1 MQDEITQAVLSRE
14 DVARYLR
21 GGAGETGPQ
30 ARERI
35 HAYLDELRTTQRY
48 PIYRALKHPLYPIL
62 RKVERLSEG
71 PEHVQAAIEAGS
83 RIVYISNHKSHL
95 DYLVEPLV
103 LEDSH
108 IRPPVIAAGINL
120 FGGPLGILHRHVTGA
135 IPIRRNTKDPAYL
148 VTLKAYVAEVLR
160 RHDLFFYIEGGRS
173 YTGELKPPKTGLVH
187 ATLQAGIESLAIIPV
202 AIAYDLVLE
211 DRVLS
216 RQGVKR
222 TQRPFS
228 RELAEMVGAAVGY
241 RTRAFVSFGAPV
253 SLDGIDPH
261 SRREGLELSR
271 HIREQIGRLHKVLP
285 TALVAQ
291 AMRPSATRR
300 DMETRVAGLLDVLAS
315 RGANLGAV
323 QSVKQAVEQ
332 GIELLILRS
341 VIVPESQRY
350 RVRDRTL
357 LRYYARS
364 IEHLLSASRHSGAR
378 PH

>member
-1 MQDEITQAVLSRE
+1 MQDEITQAVLSRQE
-14 DVARYLR
+14 VARYLR

-71 PEHVQAAIEAGS
+71 TGHVEAAIDAGA
-83 RIVYISNHKSHL
+83 RVVYISNHKSHL

-103 LEDSH
+103 LEDNH

-160 RHDLFFYIEGGRS
+160 RHDLFFYLEGGRS
-173 YTGELKPPKTGLVH
+173 YSGELKQPKTGLIH
-187 ATLQAGIESLAIIPV
+187 ATLQAEIENLAIIPV

-211 DRVLS
+211 DRILS

-241 RTRAFVSFGAPV
+241 RTRAFVAFGAPV
-253 SLDGIDPH
+253 SLDGLDLH
-261 SRREGLELSR
+261 SRRDGLELSR
-271 HIREQIGRLHKVLP
+271 TIREQIGRLHKILP

-300 DMETRVAGLLDVLAS
+300 EMETRVAGLLEILAA
-315 RGANLGAV
+315 RGANLGAIE
-323 QSVKQAVEQ
+323 SVKQAVEQ

-364 IEHLLSASRHSGAR
+364 IEHLLSASRQSGAR